1 MTTHLYLDFDGVLH
15 PDGVHITDG
24 RPELMKPGRLF
35 EHAHILEEALGYHPE
50 VQIVL
55 STSWVGAFGY
65 KATLAYLPPGIQ
77 ARVIG
82 HTWREPQ
89 QVGMYSMQR
98 FSDLTRFQQ
107 IMLHV
112 STNRITNWITLDDL
126 HSNSQDWPEKYRQHL
141 VLCHPDSGLGDPD
154 VQAALNTALLEHHYE
169 R

>member
-15 PDGVHITDG
+15 SDGVHITDG

-35 EHAHILEEALGYHPE
+35 QHAPILEEMLGYHPE
-50 VQIVL
+50 VKIVL

-65 KATLAYLPPGIQ
+65 DDTLAYLPPKIRE
-77 ARVIG
+77 RVIG
-82 HTWREPQ
+82 HTWRELQ

-98 FSDLTRFQQ
+98 LSDLTRFQQ

-126 HSNSQDWPEKYRQHL
+126 HSNSQTWLSSYSKHL
-141 VLCHPDSGLGDPD
+141 VLCHPDKGLDDPE
-154 VQAALNTALLEHHYE
+154 VQANLNTVLLERQHE